1 MKSEIMP
8 AIVQIDGALLKE
20 LTNEV
25 RETLAKD
32 VLQQSTT
39 IQSKSFAAV
48 DLWRIQ
54 KNMKSANIQFK
65 SNF

>member
-1 MKSEIMP
+1 MKSEKMP
-8 AIVQIDGALLKE
+8 AIVQIDATLLKE

-32 VLQQSTT
+32 VLKRTQT
-39 IQSKSFAAV
+39 IQTKSFAAV

-54 KNMKSANIQFK
+54 RNKKSVHIQFK
-65 SNF
+65 TSF

>member
-32 VLQQSTT
+32 VLQQSKT
-39 IQSKSFAAV
+39 ILTKSFAAV

-54 KNMKSANIQFK
+54 KNKKSANIQFK